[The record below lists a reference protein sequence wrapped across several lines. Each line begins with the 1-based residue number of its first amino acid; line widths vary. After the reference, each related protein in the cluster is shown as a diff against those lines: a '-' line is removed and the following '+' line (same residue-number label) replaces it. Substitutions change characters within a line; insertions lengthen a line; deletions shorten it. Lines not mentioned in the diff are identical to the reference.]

1 MSELVQTVAKMEVPA
16 DRSHFDVVVACEDE
30 EGGEQ
35 PRAPPACWACLPAS
49 LTLCLHL
56 CCCPCCRPAGR
67 PANLNRPVHRIQS
80 NRGALLCLST
90 RLPPL
95 LPLPA
100 CPPAE
105 DMDVPLVSIK
115 FR

>member
-1 MSELVQTVAKMEVPA
+1 MWWWPARMRREVS
-16 DRSHFDVVVACEDE
+16 SHE
-30 EGGEQ
+30 
-35 PRAPPACWACLPAS
+35 PHPPAGHACLLDS
-49 LTLCLHL
+49 
-56 CCCPCCRPAGR
+56 PCACTCAAALAAGLQTQIA
-67 PANLNRPVHRIQS
+67 PCIPCIAFSQTAAL
-80 NRGALLCLST
+80 LLCLST